1 MELFTVKGLSG
12 FFGISEETIRSMLY
26 RKLLPSPIR
35 IGGRIYWIKKDIENF
50 LAEKKEE
57 SGRKG
62 KPEKR
67 GRGRP
72 SKLEI
77 MKGKV

>member
-26 RKLLPSPIR
+26 RKLLPPPIR
-35 IGGRIYWIKKDIENF
+35 IGGRIYWIKEDIEAF
-50 LAEKKEE
+50 LKKKKEE
-57 SGRKG
+57 SERKG
-62 KPEKR
+62 EGKKR